1 MKRNNAR
8 TLAFEAT
15 ACMSALLIAG
25 CLAGC
30 TPENAG
36 ETQQAGNEGAAS
48 SSVPNTQA
56 PQDTKAGQDAQDTPG
71 GQSTQAGQS
80 TQTDQA
86 KQADDAQGGQAIQA
100 AKAVALEHIEAH
112 ETMQTHTVKSADLA
126 QKIYEAYLKGE
137 AGDAV
142 DMISSDYDD
151 TLVFTLDDG
160 STLTVEFNAH
170 NLRDGDTYRTFDDKG
185 GLWKLLA
192 EMSD

>member
-1 MKRNNAR
+1 MKRNNVR
-8 TLAFEAT
+8 THIFVIG
-15 ACMSALLIAG
+15 ACMSTLLIAG

-30 TPENAG
+30 TPENADQ
-36 ETQQAGNEGAAS
+36 TQAGGSGEATS
-48 SSVPNTQA
+48 SSTQA
-56 PQDTKAGQDAQDTPG
+56 KQDAKAEQDAQREQG
-71 GQSTQAGQS
+71 ASNAQGTQADQS
-80 TQTDQA
+80 TQTSGDQTE
-86 KQADDAQGGQAIQA
+86 QGAQA

-137 AGDAV
+137 VGNAV

-170 NLRDGDTYRTFDDKG
+170 NLRDGDAYRTFDDKG

>member
-8 TLAFEAT
+8 THVFGIGT
-15 ACMSALLIAG
+15 CMSALLIAG

-30 TPENAG
+30 TPDNAG
-36 ETQQAGNEGAAS
+36 QPQQAGGEGAAS
-48 SSVPNTQA
+48 SNTQA
-56 PQDTKAGQDAQDTPG
+56 KQDTQSKQDAPNAQTV
-71 GQSTQAGQS
+71 
-80 TQTDQA
+80 QTDQNI
-86 KQADDAQGGQAIQA
+86 QASGDQTEQTTQA
-100 AKAVALEHIEAH
+100 AKATALEHIEAH
-112 ETMQTHTVKSADLA
+112 ETLQTHTVKSADLA

-137 AGDAV
+137 AGDTV

-170 NLRDGDTYRTFDDKG
+170 NLRDGDTYRAFDDKG

>member
-1 MKRNNAR
+1 MKRNITR
-8 TLAFEAT
+8 THVFRIG
-15 ACMSALLIAG
+15 ACMSALLFAG

-36 ETQQAGNEGAAS
+36 QTQAGGSGEATS
-48 SSVPNTQA
+48 SSTQNTQA
-56 PQDTKAGQDAQDTPG
+56 PQGTKVEQDAQNTPSS
-71 GQSTQAGQS
+71 QSTQA
-80 TQTDQA
+80 DQA
-86 KQADDAQGGQAIQA
+86 KQADDNQGGQAIQA

-160 STLTVEFNAH
+160 STLTAEFNAH

>member
-8 TLAFEAT
+8 THVFEAT

-30 TPENAG
+30 TPENADQ
-36 ETQQAGNEGAAS
+36 TQQAGGEGAAGS
-48 SSVPNTQA
+48 SAQNTQT
-56 PQDTKAGQDAQDTPG
+56 PQGTKVEQDAQSEQGAPS
-71 GQSTQAGQS
+71 GQGTQA
-80 TQTDQA
+80 DQA
-86 KQADDAQGGQAIQA
+86 KQTDDAQGGQAVQA

>member
-1 MKRNNAR
+1 MKWNITR
-8 TLAFEAT
+8 THVFRIG
-15 ACMSALLIAG
+15 ACMSALLFAG

-36 ETQQAGNEGAAS
+36 QTQAGGSGEATS
-48 SSVPNTQA
+48 SSTQA
-56 PQDTKAGQDAQDTPG
+56 KQDTKAGQDTQSDQGAPNAQADK
-71 GQSTQAGQS
+71 STQASGDQTGQS
-80 TQTDQA
+80 A
-86 KQADDAQGGQAIQA
+86 QA

-142 DMISSDYDD
+142 DMLSSDYDD
-151 TLVFTLDDG
+151 TLVVTLDDG
-160 STLTVEFNAH
+160 STLTVEVNAH

>member
-8 TLAFEAT
+8 THVFRIGV
-15 ACMSALLIAG
+15 CMSALLFAG

-36 ETQQAGNEGAAS
+36 QTQAGGSGEATS
-48 SSVPNTQA
+48 SSTQNTQA
-56 PQDTKAGQDAQDTPG
+56 PQGTKVEQDAQNTPSS
-71 GQSTQAGQS
+71 QSTQA
-80 TQTDQA
+80 DQA
-86 KQADDAQGGQAIQA
+86 KQADDNQGGQAIQA

-112 ETMQTHTVKSADLA
+112 ETIQTHTVKSADLA

-160 STLTVEFNAH
+160 STLTAEFNAH

>member
-8 TLAFEAT
+8 THVFGIG
-15 ACMSALLIAG
+15 ACMSALLFAG

-36 ETQQAGNEGAAS
+36 QTQAGGEGAAS
-48 SSVPNTQA
+48 SNTQA
-56 PQDTKAGQDAQDTPG
+56 KQDATAEQDTQSKQDAPNA
-71 GQSTQAGQS
+71 QSVQTDQS
-80 TQTDQA
+80 TQTSGDQTEQTA
-86 KQADDAQGGQAIQA
+86 QA

-170 NLRDGDTYRTFDDKG
+170 NLRDGDTYRAFNDKG

>member
-1 MKRNNAR
+1 MKRNNAC
-8 TLAFEAT
+8 THVFGIG

-30 TPENAG
+30 TPENPG
-36 ETQQAGNEGAAS
+36 QTQQASNEGAAG
-48 SSVPNTQA
+48 SSVQNTQA
-56 PQDTKAGQDAQDTPG
+56 LQNTKVEQDAQNAPSD
-71 GQSTQAGQS
+71 QSTQA
-80 TQTDQA
+80 DQA
-86 KQADDAQGGQAIQA
+86 KQADGNQSGQATQA
-100 AKAVALEHIEAH
+100 AKATALEHIEAH
-112 ETMQTHTVKSADLA
+112 ETLQTHTVKSADLA
-126 QKIYEAYLKGE
+126 QKIYDAYLKGE
-137 AGDAV
+137 VGDTV

-170 NLRDGDTYRTFDDKG
+170 NLRDGDTYRAFDDKG

>member
-8 TLAFEAT
+8 THVFGIG
-15 ACMSALLIAG
+15 ACMSALLFAG

-36 ETQQAGNEGAAS
+36 QTQAGGEGAAS
-48 SSVPNTQA
+48 SNTQA
-56 PQDTKAGQDAQDTPG
+56 KQDAKAEQDTQSDQGAPNA
-71 GQSTQAGQS
+71 QSTQADKS
-80 TQTDQA
+80 TQASGDQTEQTA
-86 KQADDAQGGQAIQA
+86 QA

-126 QKIYEAYLKGE
+126 QKIYDAYLKGE

-142 DMISSDYDD
+142 NMISSDYDD

-170 NLRDGDTYRTFDDKG
+170 NLRDGDTYRTFNDKG

>member
-8 TLAFEAT
+8 TYVFEAT

-30 TPENAG
+30 TPDNAG
-36 ETQQAGNEGAAS
+36 QMQSGGEGATS
-48 SSVPNTQA
+48 SSTQA
-56 PQDTKAGQDAQDTPG
+56 KQDTKAEQDTQSDQGAPNA
-71 GQSTQAGQS
+71 QSTQADKSAQTGGDQTGQ
-80 TQTDQA
+80 TT
-86 KQADDAQGGQAIQA
+86 QA

-160 STLTVEFNAH
+160 STLTAEFNAH
-170 NLRDGDTYRTFDDKG
+170 NLRDGDTYRSFDDKG

>member
-1 MKRNNAR
+1 MKRNITRAHV
-8 TLAFEAT
+8 FEAT

-30 TPENAG
+30 TPESAG
-36 ETQQAGNEGAAS
+36 QTQAGGSGEATS
-48 SSVPNTQA
+48 SSTQA
-56 PQDTKAGQDAQDTPG
+56 KQDAKAEQDTQSDQGAPNA
-71 GQSTQAGQS
+71 QSTQADKSAQTSGDQTGQS
-80 TQTDQA
+80 A
-86 KQADDAQGGQAIQA
+86 QA
-100 AKAVALEHIEAH
+100 AKAVALKHIEAH

-137 AGDAV
+137 VGDAV

-170 NLRDGDTYRTFDDKG
+170 NLRDGNTYRTFDDKG

>member
-8 TLAFEAT
+8 THVFGIG

-36 ETQQAGNEGAAS
+36 QTQQASNEGAAGS
-48 SSVPNTQA
+48 STQA
-56 PQDTKAGQDAQDTPG
+56 KQDTKAEQDTQSKQDAPNA
-71 GQSTQAGQS
+71 QAA
-80 TQTDQA
+80 QTDQSI
-86 KQADDAQGGQAIQA
+86 QASGDQTGQATQA

-112 ETMQTHTVKSADLA
+112 ETLQTHTVKSADLA

-151 TLVFTLDDG
+151 TLVFTLDDD

-170 NLRDGDTYRTFDDKG
+170 NLRDGDAYRTFDDKG

>member
-8 TLAFEAT
+8 TYVFGAT

-30 TPENAG
+30 TLENAG
-36 ETQQAGNEGAAS
+36 QTQAGGSEEATS
-48 SSVPNTQA
+48 SSTQNTQA
-56 PQDTKAGQDAQDTPG
+56 PQGTKAEQGTQSDQGAPNA
-71 GQSTQAGQS
+71 QSTQADKS
-80 TQTDQA
+80 TQTSGNQTEQTA
-86 KQADDAQGGQAIQA
+86 QA

-151 TLVFTLDDG
+151 TLVFTLDNG

>member
-1 MKRNNAR
+1 MKRNITR
-8 TLAFEAT
+8 THVFRIG
-15 ACMSALLIAG
+15 ACMSALLFAG

-36 ETQQAGNEGAAS
+36 QTQAGGSGEATS
-48 SSVPNTQA
+48 SSTQA
-56 PQDTKAGQDAQDTPG
+56 KQDTKAGQDTQSDQGAPNAQADK
-71 GQSTQAGQS
+71 STQASGDQTGQS
-80 TQTDQA
+80 A
-86 KQADDAQGGQAIQA
+86 QA

-170 NLRDGDTYRTFDDKG
+170 NLCDGDTYRAFDDKG

>member
-8 TLAFEAT
+8 TYVFGAT

-36 ETQQAGNEGAAS
+36 QTQAGGEGTAS
-48 SSVPNTQA
+48 SSTQA
-56 PQDTKAGQDAQDTPG
+56 KQDTKAEQDAQSKQDAPNAQTV
-71 GQSTQAGQS
+71 
-80 TQTDQA
+80 QTDQSI
-86 KQADDAQGGQAIQA
+86 QASGDQTGQTTQA

-112 ETMQTHTVKSADLA
+112 ETLQTHTVKSADLA
-126 QKIYEAYLKGE
+126 QKIYDAYLKGKV
-137 AGDAV
+137 GDAV

>member
-1 MKRNNAR
+1 M
-8 TLAFEAT
+8 
-15 ACMSALLIAG
+15 
-25 CLAGC
+25 
-30 TPENAG
+30 
-36 ETQQAGNEGAAS
+36 
-48 SSVPNTQA
+48 QA
-56 PQDTKAGQDAQDTPG
+56 PQDTKAEPDAQNTPS
-71 GQSTQAGQS
+71 GQSA
-80 TQTDQA
+80 QTNQA
-86 KQADDAQGGQAIQA
+86 KHAEDNQDGQAVQA
-100 AKAVALEHIEAH
+100 AKAIALEHTEAH
-112 ETMQTHTVKSADLA
+112 ETLQTHTVKSADLA

-170 NLRDGDTYRTFDDKG
+170 NLRDGDTYRAFDDKG

>member
-1 MKRNNAR
+1 MKRNNSR
-8 TLAFEAT
+8 THVFGIG
-15 ACMSALLIAG
+15 ACMSALLFAN

-36 ETQQAGNEGAAS
+36 QTQAGGSGEATS
-48 SSVPNTQA
+48 SSTQNTQA
-56 PQDTKAGQDAQDTPG
+56 PQGTKVEQDAQNTPSS
-71 GQSTQAGQS
+71 QSTQA
-80 TQTDQA
+80 DQA
-86 KQADDAQGGQAIQA
+86 KQADDNQGGQAIQA

-160 STLTVEFNAH
+160 STLTAEFNAH

>member
-1 MKRNNAR
+1 MKRNITR
-8 TLAFEAT
+8 THVFEAT
-15 ACMSALLIAG
+15 ACMSALLFTG

-36 ETQQAGNEGAAS
+36 QTQQAGGEGAAS
-48 SSVPNTQA
+48 SSAQA
-56 PQDTKAGQDAQDTPG
+56 KQDAKAEQDAQSEQGAPNAQG
-71 GQSTQAGQS
+71 TQADKS
-80 TQTDQA
+80 TQTSGDQT
-86 KQADDAQGGQAIQA
+86 GQSAQA

>member
-8 TLAFEAT
+8 TLALEAA

-36 ETQQAGNEGAAS
+36 QTQAGGSGEATS
-48 SSVPNTQA
+48 SSTQNTQA
-56 PQDTKAGQDAQDTPG
+56 PQGTKVEQDAQNTPSS
-71 GQSTQAGQS
+71 QSTQA
-80 TQTDQA
+80 DQA
-86 KQADDAQGGQAIQA
+86 KQADDNQGGQAIQA

-112 ETMQTHTVKSADLA
+112 ETMQTHTVKSTDLA

-137 AGDAV
+137 AGDTV

-160 STLTVEFNAH
+160 STLTAEFNAH

>member
-1 MKRNNAR
+1 MKRNNER

-15 ACMSALLIAG
+15 ACMSTLLIAG

-36 ETQQAGNEGAAS
+36 QTQQASNEGAAGS
-48 SSVPNTQA
+48 
-56 PQDTKAGQDAQDTPG
+56 
-71 GQSTQAGQS
+71 STQSA
-80 TQTDQA
+80 QA
-86 KQADDAQGGQAIQA
+86 SQAT
-100 AKAVALEHIEAH
+100 ALEHIEAH
-112 ETMQTHTVKSADLA
+112 ETLQTHTVKSADLA
-126 QKIYEAYLKGE
+126 QKIYDAYLKGE
-137 AGDAV
+137 AGDTV

-170 NLRDGDTYRTFDDKG
+170 NLRDGDTYRAFDDKG

>member
-1 MKRNNAR
+1 MKRNDAR
-8 TLAFEAT
+8 THVFGIG
-15 ACMSALLIAG
+15 ACMSALLFAG

-36 ETQQAGNEGAAS
+36 QTQQAGGEGAAS
-48 SSVPNTQA
+48 SSAQNTQA
-56 PQDTKAGQDAQDTPG
+56 LQGTKVEQDAQNALSSRSTP
-71 GQSTQAGQS
+71 A
-80 TQTDQA
+80 DQA
-86 KQADDAQGGQAIQA
+86 KQADNNQSGQAIQA
-100 AKAVALEHIEAH
+100 AKAIALEHTEAH

-160 STLTVEFNAH
+160 STLTAEFNAH
-170 NLRDGDTYRTFDDKG
+170 NLRDGDTYRSFDDKG

>member
-1 MKRNNAR
+1 MQRNITR
-8 TLAFEAT
+8 THVFGIG

-36 ETQQAGNEGAAS
+36 QTQSGGSEEAANS
-48 SSVPNTQA
+48 
-56 PQDTKAGQDAQDTPG
+56 
-71 GQSTQAGQS
+71 STQAKQDAKAEQGTQS
-80 TQTDQA
+80 DQGA
-86 KQADDAQGGQAIQA
+86 PNAQSPQADKSTHTSGNQTGQTAQA
-100 AKAVALEHIEAH
+100 AKAIALEHTEAH
-112 ETMQTHTVKSADLA
+112 ETMQTHTVKSTDLA

-170 NLRDGDTYRTFDDKG
+170 NLRDGDAYRTFDDKG

>member
-1 MKRNNAR
+1 MKRDITR
-8 TLAFEAT
+8 THVFGIG

-30 TPENAG
+30 TPETAG
-36 ETQQAGNEGAAS
+36 QTQSGGSKEATS
-48 SSVPNTQA
+48 SSTQA
-56 PQDTKAGQDAQDTPG
+56 KQGTKAEQDAQSEQGAPNAQG
-71 GQSTQAGQS
+71 TQAGQS
-80 TQTDQA
+80 TQTSGDQTEQTA
-86 KQADDAQGGQAIQA
+86 QA

-126 QKIYEAYLKGE
+126 QKIYDAYLKGE

-151 TLVFTLDDG
+151 TLVFMLDNG
-160 STLTVEFNAH
+160 STLTAEFNAH

>member
-8 TLAFEAT
+8 THVFRIGT
-15 ACMSALLIAG
+15 CMSTLLIAG

-36 ETQQAGNEGAAS
+36 QTQAGGSGETTS
-48 SSVPNTQA
+48 SSTQNTQA
-56 PQDTKAGQDAQDTPG
+56 PQGTKVEQDAQNTPSS
-71 GQSTQAGQS
+71 QSTQV
-80 TQTDQA
+80 DQA
-86 KQADDAQGGQAIQA
+86 KQADDNQGGQAIQA

-160 STLTVEFNAH
+160 STLTAEFNAH

-185 GLWKLLA
+185 SLWKLLA

>member
-1 MKRNNAR
+1 MKRNNVR
-8 TLAFEAT
+8 THIFGIG
-15 ACMSALLIAG
+15 ACMSTLLIAG

-30 TPENAG
+30 TPENADQ
-36 ETQQAGNEGAAS
+36 TQAGGSGEATS
-48 SSVPNTQA
+48 SSTQNTQT
-56 PQDTKAGQDAQDTPG
+56 PQGTKVEQDAQSDQGAPNA
-71 GQSTQAGQS
+71 QSTQADKS
-80 TQTDQA
+80 TQASGDQTEQTA
-86 KQADDAQGGQAIQA
+86 QA
-100 AKAVALEHIEAH
+100 AKAIALEHIEAH
-112 ETMQTHTVKSADLA
+112 ETIQTHTVKSADLA

-160 STLTVEFNAH
+160 STLTAEFNAH

>member
-1 MKRNNAR
+1 MRRNITRAHV
-8 TLAFEAT
+8 FGIG
-15 ACMSALLIAG
+15 ACMSALLFAG

-36 ETQQAGNEGAAS
+36 QTQAESSGEATSSGAQ
-48 SSVPNTQA
+48 NTQA
-56 PQDTKAGQDAQDTPG
+56 PQGTKAEQDVQNTPS
-71 GQSTQAGQS
+71 GQSTQA
-80 TQTDQA
+80 DQA
-86 KQADDAQGGQAIQA
+86 KQADDNQDRQAVQA

-151 TLVFTLDDG
+151 TLVFTLDDD

-170 NLRDGDTYRTFDDKG
+170 NLRDGDTYRAFDDKG

>member
-8 TLAFEAT
+8 THVFGAT

-36 ETQQAGNEGAAS
+36 QTQQAGGEGAAS
-48 SSVPNTQA
+48 SSTQS
-56 PQDTKAGQDAQDTPG
+56 AQA
-71 GQSTQAGQS
+71 SQA
-80 TQTDQA
+80 T
-86 KQADDAQGGQAIQA
+86 
-100 AKAVALEHIEAH
+100 ALEHIEAH
-112 ETMQTHTVKSADLA
+112 ETLQTHTVKSADLA
-126 QKIYEAYLKGE
+126 QKIYDAYLKGE
-137 AGDAV
+137 AGDTV

-170 NLRDGDTYRTFDDKG
+170 NLRDGDTYRAFDDKG

>member
-8 TLAFEAT
+8 THVFGIGV
-15 ACMSALLIAG
+15 CMSALLIAG

-30 TPENAG
+30 TPEKAG
-36 ETQQAGNEGAAS
+36 QTQQAGNEGAVGS
-48 SSVPNTQA
+48 STQNMQA
-56 PQDTKAGQDAQDTPG
+56 PQDTKAEPDAQNTPS
-71 GQSTQAGQS
+71 GQSA
-80 TQTDQA
+80 QTNQA
-86 KQADDAQGGQAIQA
+86 KHAEDNQDGQAVQA
-100 AKAVALEHIEAH
+100 AKAIALEHTEAH
-112 ETMQTHTVKSADLA
+112 ETLQTHTVKSADLA

>member
-8 TLAFEAT
+8 TYVFGAT

-36 ETQQAGNEGAAS
+36 QTQAGGEGTAS
-48 SSVPNTQA
+48 SSTQA
-56 PQDTKAGQDAQDTPG
+56 KQDTKAEQDAQSKQDAPNAQTV
-71 GQSTQAGQS
+71 
-80 TQTDQA
+80 QTDQSI
-86 KQADDAQGGQAIQA
+86 QASGDQTGQTAQA

>member
-8 TLAFEAT
+8 THAFGIG

-36 ETQQAGNEGAAS
+36 QTQQAGGEGATS
-48 SSVPNTQA
+48 SSTQA
-56 PQDTKAGQDAQDTPG
+56 KQGTKAEQDAQSEQGAPNARG
-71 GQSTQAGQS
+71 TQAGQS
-80 TQTDQA
+80 TQTSGDQTEQTA
-86 KQADDAQGGQAIQA
+86 QA

-160 STLTVEFNAH
+160 STLTVEFNAR
-170 NLRDGDTYRTFDDKG
+170 NLRDDDTYRTFDDKG

>member
-1 MKRNNAR
+1 MKRNITR
-8 TLAFEAT
+8 THVFGIG
-15 ACMSALLIAG
+15 ACMSALLFAG

-36 ETQQAGNEGAAS
+36 QTQQAGGEGAAGS
-48 SSVPNTQA
+48 SAQNTQTPQGTKA
-56 PQDTKAGQDAQDTPG
+56 EQDTQSEQGASNAQDT
-71 GQSTQAGQS
+71 QADQS
-80 TQTDQA
+80 TQTSGDQEQTA
-86 KQADDAQGGQAIQA
+86 QA

-126 QKIYEAYLKGE
+126 QKIYDAYLKGE
-137 AGDAV
+137 AGDTV

>member
-1 MKRNNAR
+1 MKRNITR
-8 TLAFEAT
+8 TYVFGIG
-15 ACMSALLIAG
+15 ACMSALLFAG

-36 ETQQAGNEGAAS
+36 QTQAGGSGEATS
-48 SSVPNTQA
+48 SSTQNTQA
-56 PQDTKAGQDAQDTPG
+56 PQGTKVEQDAQNTPSS
-71 GQSTQAGQS
+71 QSTQA
-80 TQTDQA
+80 DQA
-86 KQADDAQGGQAIQA
+86 KQADDNQGGQAIQA

-112 ETMQTHTVKSADLA
+112 ETMQTHTVKSIDLA

-160 STLTVEFNAH
+160 STLTAEFNAH
-170 NLRDGDTYRTFDDKG
+170 NLRDGDTYRSFDDKG

>member
-8 TLAFEAT
+8 THVFGIGV
-15 ACMSALLIAG
+15 CMSALLIAG

-30 TPENAG
+30 TPDNAG
-36 ETQQAGNEGAAS
+36 QPQQAGGEGAS
-48 SSVPNTQA
+48 SSSTQA
-56 PQDTKAGQDAQDTPG
+56 KQDTKAEQDTQSKQDAPNAQTV
-71 GQSTQAGQS
+71 
-80 TQTDQA
+80 QTDQSI
-86 KQADDAQGGQAIQA
+86 QASGDQTGQTTQA

-112 ETMQTHTVKSADLA
+112 ETLQTHTVKSADLA
-126 QKIYEAYLKGE
+126 QKIYDAYLKGE
-137 AGDAV
+137 VGDTV

-170 NLRDGDTYRTFDDKG
+170 NLRDGDTYRAFDDKG

>member
-1 MKRNNAR
+1 MKRNITR
-8 TLAFEAT
+8 THVFGIG
-15 ACMSALLIAG
+15 ACMSALLFAG

-30 TPENAG
+30 TPENTG
-36 ETQQAGNEGAAS
+36 QTQQAGGEGAAGS
-48 SSVPNTQA
+48 SAQNTQT
-56 PQDTKAGQDAQDTPG
+56 PQGTKVEQDAQSDQGAPNA
-71 GQSTQAGQS
+71 QSTQADESIQASGD
-80 TQTDQA
+80 QTRQTT
-86 KQADDAQGGQAIQA
+86 QA

-151 TLVFTLDDG
+151 TLVFTLDDD
-160 STLTVEFNAH
+160 STLTAEFNAH

>member
-1 MKRNNAR
+1 MKRNITR
-8 TLAFEAT
+8 THVFRIG
-15 ACMSALLIAG
+15 ACMSALLFAG

-36 ETQQAGNEGAAS
+36 QTQAGGSGEATS
-48 SSVPNTQA
+48 SSTQNTQA
-56 PQDTKAGQDAQDTPG
+56 PQGTKVEQDAQNTPSS
-71 GQSTQAGQS
+71 QSTQA
-80 TQTDQA
+80 DQA
-86 KQADDAQGGQAIQA
+86 KQADDNQGGQAIQA

-160 STLTVEFNAH
+160 STLTAEFNAH
-170 NLRDGDTYRTFDDKG
+170 NLRDGDAYRSFDDKG

>member
-8 TLAFEAT
+8 THVFGIG

-30 TPENAG
+30 TSENAG
-36 ETQQAGNEGAAS
+36 QTQSGGSEEAAS
-48 SSVPNTQA
+48 SSTQA
-56 PQDTKAGQDAQDTPG
+56 KQDAKAEQDAQSEQGAPNAHG
-71 GQSTQAGQS
+71 TQADQG
-80 TQTDQA
+80 TQTSGNQTEQTA
-86 KQADDAQGGQAIQA
+86 QA

>member
-1 MKRNNAR
+1 MKRNDAR
-8 TLAFEAT
+8 THVFEAA

-36 ETQQAGNEGAAS
+36 QTQQAGGEGAAGS
-48 SSVPNTQA
+48 STQNTQA
-56 PQDTKAGQDAQDTPG
+56 PQGTKVEQDAQNTPSS
-71 GQSTQAGQS
+71 QSTQA
-80 TQTDQA
+80 DQA
-86 KQADDAQGGQAIQA
+86 KQADDNQSGQAIQA
-100 AKAVALEHIEAH
+100 AMAVALEHIEAH

-126 QKIYEAYLKGE
+126 QRIYDAYLKGE

-160 STLTVEFNAH
+160 STLTAEFNAH
-170 NLRDGDTYRTFDDKG
+170 NLRDGDTYRSFDDKG